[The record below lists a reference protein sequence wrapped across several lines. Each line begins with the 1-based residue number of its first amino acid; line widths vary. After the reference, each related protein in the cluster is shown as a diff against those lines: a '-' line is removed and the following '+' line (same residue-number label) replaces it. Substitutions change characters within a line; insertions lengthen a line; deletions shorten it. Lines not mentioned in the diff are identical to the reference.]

1 MEYIQLT
8 KLVQDGEYEAIL
20 REMEIWP
27 ERFQKTQGGWQKYGD
42 RPVCYVKL
50 FFEILDGPPG
60 ATNPD
65 DWLMYDE
72 YWPDPDS
79 ALDRIVKMVEGLGI
93 PHIEKPFPRITS
105 LPLGHCFRVRVLN
118 DVQVGGGEA
127 LQSCSVT
134 EVLGLAEP
142 ALVR

>member
-8 KLVQDGEYEAIL
+8 KLVQDGEYEATL

-27 ERFQKTQGGWQKYGD
+27 ERFQKSQVGWKKYGD

-50 FFEILDGPPG
+50 FFEILDRPPG

-65 DWLMYDE
+65 DWLMYTE

-79 ALDRIVKMVEGLGI
+79 ALDRTVKMVEGLGI

-105 LPLGHCFRVRVLN
+105 LPLGHCFRVRVVN

-127 LQSCSVT
+127 LQSCLVT